1 MNHQKETH
9 HYDDIIQLPHHVS
22 SRHPPMPAADRA
34 AQFAPFAALTGFGAI
49 ITEAGRQTD
58 ERIPLGEADLE
69 ALNEKVRDVMRRA
82 FQHPLITVT
91 YFVPDSK
98 KAGGT
103 YKVYTGNVRT
113 VSEFD
118 RVIIFEDGTKILLDD
133 TADICF
139 TS

>member
-1 MNHQKETH
+1 MTDR
-9 HYDDIIQLPHHVS
+9 YDDIIDMPHHVS
-22 SRHPPMPAADRA
+22 VNRPHMSMSDRA

-49 ITEAGRQTD
+49 ITETGRQTD

-82 FQHPLITVT
+82 FQRPLITVT

-113 VSEFD
+113 VSKFD
-118 RVIIFEDGTKILLDD
+118 RVIIFEDGMKILLDD

>member
-1 MNHQKETH
+1 MTDR
-9 HYDDIIQLPHHVS
+9 YDDIIDMPHHVS
-22 SRHPPMPAADRA
+22 NNRPRMSMSDRA
-34 AQFAPFAALTGFGAI
+34 AQFAPFAALTGFGAV

-58 ERIPLGEADLE
+58 ERIPLGESDLE
-69 ALNEKVRDVMRRA
+69 ALNEKVRDVMHRA

-103 YKVYTGNVRT
+103 YKVHTGNVRT

-118 RVIIFEDGTKILLDD
+118 RVIIFDDGTKILLDD
-133 TADICF
+133 TSDICF

>member
-1 MNHQKETH
+1 MTDR
-9 HYDDIIQLPHHVS
+9 YDDIIDMPHHVS
-22 SRHPPMPAADRA
+22 NNRPHMSMSDRA

-49 ITEAGRQTD
+49 ITEADRQTD
-58 ERIPLGEADLE
+58 ERIPLGESDLE

-82 FQHPLITVT
+82 FQRPLITVT

-118 RVIIFEDGTKILLDD
+118 RVIIFDDGTKILLDD

>member
-1 MNHQKETH
+1 MTDR
-9 HYDDIIQLPHHVS
+9 YDDIIDMPHHVS
-22 SRHPPMPAADRA
+22 NNRPRMSMSDRA
-34 AQFAPFAALTGFGAI
+34 AQFAPFAALTGFGAV

-58 ERIPLGEADLE
+58 ERIPLGESDLE
-69 ALNEKVRDVMRRA
+69 ALNEKLRDVMRRA

-103 YKVYTGNVRT
+103 YKVHTGNVRT

-118 RVIIFEDGTKILLDD
+118 RVIIFDDETKILLDD
-133 TADICF
+133 TSDICF

>member
-1 MNHQKETH
+1 MTDR
-9 HYDDIIQLPHHVS
+9 YDDIIDMPHHVS
-22 SRHPPMPAADRA
+22 NNRPRMSMSDRA
-34 AQFAPFAALTGFGAI
+34 AQFAPFAALKGFGAI

>member
-1 MNHQKETH
+1 MTDR
-9 HYDDIIQLPHHVS
+9 YDDIIDMPHHVS
-22 SRHPPMPAADRA
+22 HNRPRMSMSDRA
-34 AQFAPFAALTGFGAI
+34 AQFAPFAALTGFGAV

-58 ERIPLGEADLE
+58 KRIPLGESDLE
-69 ALNEKVRDVMRRA
+69 ALNEKLRDVMRRA

-103 YKVYTGNVRT
+103 YKVHTGNVRT

-118 RVIIFEDGTKILLDD
+118 RVIIFDDETKILLDD
-133 TADICF
+133 TSDICF

>member
-1 MNHQKETH
+1 MTDR
-9 HYDDIIQLPHHVS
+9 YDDIIDMPHHVS
-22 SRHPPMPAADRA
+22 NNRPRMSMSDRA
-34 AQFAPFAALTGFGAI
+34 AQFAPFAALTGFGAV

-58 ERIPLGEADLE
+58 KRIPLGESDLE
-69 ALNEKVRDVMRRA
+69 ALNEKLRDVMRRA

-103 YKVYTGNVRT
+103 YKVHTGNVRT

-118 RVIIFEDGTKILLDD
+118 RVIIFDDETKILLDD
-133 TADICF
+133 TSDLCF

>member
-1 MNHQKETH
+1 MTDR
-9 HYDDIIQLPHHVS
+9 YDDIIDMPRHVS
-22 SRHPPMPAADRA
+22 NNRPHMSMSDRA

-58 ERIPLGEADLE
+58 ERIHLGESDLE
-69 ALNEKVRDVMRRA
+69 ALNEKVRDVMRRS

-118 RVIIFEDGTKILLDD
+118 RVIIFDDGTKILLDD

>member
-1 MNHQKETH
+1 MTDR
-9 HYDDIIQLPHHVS
+9 YDDIIDMPHHVS
-22 SRHPPMPAADRA
+22 NNRPRMSMSDRA
-34 AQFAPFAALTGFGAI
+34 AQFAPFAALTGFGAV

-58 ERIPLGEADLE
+58 ERIPLGESDLE
-69 ALNEKVRDVMRRA
+69 ALNEKVRDVMHRA

-103 YKVYTGNVRT
+103 YKVHTGNVRT

-118 RVIIFEDGTKILLDD
+118 RVIIFDDETKILLDD
-133 TADICF
+133 TSDICF

>member
-1 MNHQKETH
+1 MTDR
-9 HYDDIIQLPHHVS
+9 YDDIIDMPHHVS
-22 SRHPPMPAADRA
+22 NNRPHMSMSDRA
-34 AQFAPFAALTGFGAI
+34 AQFAPFAALTGFGAA

-58 ERIPLGEADLE
+58 ERIPLGETDLE

>member
-1 MNHQKETH
+1 MTDR
-9 HYDDIIQLPHHVS
+9 YDDIIDMPHHVS
-22 SRHPPMPAADRA
+22 NNRPRMSMSDRA
-34 AQFAPFAALTGFGAI
+34 AQFAPFAALTGFGAV

-58 ERIPLGEADLE
+58 ERIPLGESDLE

-103 YKVYTGNVRT
+103 YKVHTGNVRT

-118 RVIIFEDGTKILLDD
+118 RVIIFDDETKILLDD
-133 TADICF
+133 TSDICF

>member
-1 MNHQKETH
+1 MTDR
-9 HYDDIIQLPHHVS
+9 YDDIIDMPHHVS
-22 SRHPPMPAADRA
+22 NNRPRMSMSDRA
-34 AQFAPFAALTGFGAI
+34 AQFAPFAALTGFGAV

-58 ERIPLGEADLE
+58 KRIPLGESDLE
-69 ALNEKVRDVMRRA
+69 ALNEKLRDVMRRA

-103 YKVYTGNVRT
+103 YKVHTGNVRT

-118 RVIIFEDGTKILLDD
+118 RVIIFDDETKILLDD
-133 TADICF
+133 TSDICF

>member
-1 MNHQKETH
+1 M
-9 HYDDIIQLPHHVS
+9 S
-22 SRHPPMPAADRA
+22 MSDRA
-34 AQFAPFAALTGFGAI
+34 AQFAPFAALTGFGAV

-58 ERIPLGEADLE
+58 ERIPLGESDLE

-103 YKVYTGNVRT
+103 YKVHTGNVRT

-118 RVIIFEDGTKILLDD
+118 RVIIFDDGTKILLDD
-133 TADICF
+133 TSDICF

>member
-1 MNHQKETH
+1 MTDR
-9 HYDDIIQLPHHVS
+9 YDDIIDMPHHVS
-22 SRHPPMPAADRA
+22 NNRPHMSMSDRA

>member
-1 MNHQKETH
+1 MTDRYN
-9 HYDDIIQLPHHVS
+9 DIINLPHHVS
-22 SRHPPMPAADRA
+22 DNRPHMSMSERA
-34 AQFAPFAALTGFGAI
+34 AQFAPFAALTGFSAV
-49 ITEAGRQTD
+49 ITETGRHTD
-58 ERIPLGEADLE
+58 ERIHLGEADLE

-82 FQHPLITVT
+82 FQRPLITVT
-91 YFVPDSK
+91 YFVPDNK

-118 RVIIFEDGTKILLDD
+118 RVIIFEDGTRILLDD

-139 TS
+139 SA

>member
-1 MNHQKETH
+1 MTDR
-9 HYDDIIQLPHHVS
+9 YDDIIDMPHHVS
-22 SRHPPMPAADRA
+22 NNRPRMSMSDRA

-58 ERIPLGEADLE
+58 ERIPLGEADNE